1 MSLLRLSTLRCARAA
16 AILPNAAARRGMA
29 AISMTGDKLNVPND
43 PTIPFIE
50 GDGTGPDIWK
60 ASQAVLDAAVLKAYG
75 GSKRIQWLEVLAGE
89 KAFRQTGE
97 WLPDATLD
105 AFKKYLV
112 GIKGPLTTP
121 VGGGIRSLN
130 VALRQQLDLYVCL
143 RPVRWYKG
151 VPSPVKRPDAV
162 DMVLFRENCE
172 DIYAGIE
179 FKAGSTEAADFAAK
193 FKEMFPA
200 QFKKVRFPG
209 SCAYGIKP
217 VSEEGSARL
226 ARASIK
232 YALENNR
239 KSVTLVHKGN
249 IMKFTEVHP
258 CLVRPSLRPNPPLQG
273 AFKDWGYAVATNE
286 FRSRVVTERESWVL
300 GNFDAGV
307 TDVSANAQV
316 EAVGGWGGRVR
327 AVVCLC
333 CNDVLQCM
341 SVTRLCRPSSPVTPS
356 CPTPARKPS
365 WLRCRPSSPASAQ
378 RTAR

>member
-1 MSLLRLSTLRCARAA
+1 MSFLRLSTLRCARAA

-258 CLVRPSLRPNPPLQG
+258 CLVRPSLRPITPRCRAPSKTG
-273 AFKDWGYAVATNE
+273 A
-286 FRSRVVTERESWVL
+286 
-300 GNFDAGV
+300 
-307 TDVSANAQV
+307 
-316 EAVGGWGGRVR
+316 
-327 AVVCLC
+327 
-333 CNDVLQCM
+333 
-341 SVTRLCRPSSPVTPS
+341 TPS
-356 CPTPARKPS
+356 PPT
-365 WLRCRPSSPASAQ
+365 SSAAAWSQSVSRGCWATSMQ
-378 RTAR
+378 A